1 MKIHLNVVAVASSYL
16 LMTRSNIL
24 KIRTASNKCQTL
36 RARKLKIN
44 VFMQKWCFYVTV
56 IFKFRINFTF
66 YCSVFNFGLTAMI
79 ITIEIKY
86 RYLRHTQELL
96 SPYHILR
103 NWFLIFYIYSFCK
116 QYFTTQTASAA
127 GALHGAET
135 TSFHFLTW
143 SSRFVWITP
152 RSLNAASDELAVC
165 VQKPGNQIN
174 QNLKYHIK
182 KEEEIKQCVDF
193 FCERLLC

>member
-24 KIRTASNKCQTL
+24 KIRTASNKCQAL
-36 RARKLKIN
+36 RARKLKKN
-44 VFMQKWCFYVTV
+44 VFMQKWCFHVTV

-135 TSFHFLTW
+135 TSFHTSPLHEAADLFG
-143 SSRFVWITP
+143 SRQGPWT
-152 RSLNAASDELAVC
+152 
-165 VQKPGNQIN
+165 QHQT
-174 QNLKYHIK
+174 NLQFAFKSR
-182 KEEEIKQCVDF
+182 EIKST
-193 FCERLLC
+193 RI